1 MIKIDNLKKQ
11 FGETCACDIPSF
23 TINDGD
29 ILGLVGNNGA
39 GKTTLFR
46 LLLDLLK
53 ADEGSVSYVFSLPDG
68 EASGTVATA
77 GMSGTV
83 ASAGMSGTVASAGMS
98 GTVASAGMSG
108 TVATEGAMGTV
119 ATEGAV
125 AINPTESEAW
135 KQHVGAYIDEGFL
148 IDFLTPEE
156 YFAFLGKVSGISQ
169 QEVDARLQQFE
180 RFANGEVFGQKK
192 LIRNL
197 SAGNKMKVGIISA
210 LFRRPKTVILD
221 EPFNFLDPTSQMVL
235 KHLLQD
241 YANETGSTILISSHN
256 LQHTVDI
263 STRIALLEHGKIIRD
278 LSNNEGSAAS
288 ELQEYFEAE

>member
-68 EASGTVATA
+68 EP
-77 GMSGTV
+77 
-83 ASAGMSGTVASAGMS
+83 
-98 GTVASAGMSG
+98 SG
-108 TVATEGAMGTV
+108 TVATEGT
-119 ATEGAV
+119 V

-169 QEVDARLQQFE
+169 QEVDERLQQFE

-241 YANETGSTILISSHN
+241 YAQQTGATILISSHN

-263 STRIALLEHGKIIRD
+263 STRIALLEHGQIIRD
-278 LSNNEGSAAS
+278 LPNAAGSAAA
-288 ELQEYFEAE
+288 ELQEYFGAE

>member
-68 EASGTVATA
+68 EPSGTVAA
-77 GMSGTV
+77 
-83 ASAGMSGTVASAGMS
+83 
-98 GTVASAGMSG
+98 
-108 TVATEGAMGTV
+108 EGAMGTM
-119 ATEGAV
+119 

-169 QEVDARLQQFE
+169 QDVDARLQQFE

-278 LSNNEGSAAS
+278 LSNDGGSAAS

>member
-1 MIKIDNLKKQ
+1 MITINNLKKQ

-53 ADEGSVSYVFSLPDG
+53 ADEGHVLID
-68 EASGTVATA
+68 
-77 GMSGTV
+77 
-83 ASAGMSGTVASAGMS
+83 
-98 GTVASAGMSG
+98 
-108 TVATEGAMGTV
+108 
-119 ATEGAV
+119 AV
-125 AINPTESEAW
+125 NPAESEEW
-135 KQHVGAYIDEGFL
+135 KEHVGAYIDEGFL

-156 YFAFLGKVSGISQ
+156 YFSFLGKISGIRQS
-169 QEVDARLQQFE
+169 EVDERLQQFE
-180 RFANGEVFGQKK
+180 RFASGEVFGQKK

-210 LFRRPKTVILD
+210 LLRQPNTVILD
-221 EPFNFLDPTSQMVL
+221 EPFNFLDPTSQVML
-235 KHLLQD
+235 KHLLKEYVQQ
-241 YANETGSTILISSHN
+241 TGSTILISSHN

-263 STRIALLEHGKIIRD
+263 SSRIALLEHGHIIRD
-278 LSNNEGSAAS
+278 LPNHDGSAAQ
-288 ELQEYFEAE
+288 ELQAYFGAE

>member
-1 MIKIDNLKKQ
+1 MIKIENLKKN

-23 TINDGD
+23 TINNGD

-53 ADEGSVSYVFSLPDG
+53 ADDGSVAYIFPEG
-68 EASGTVATA
+68 EP
-77 GMSGTV
+77 
-83 ASAGMSGTVASAGMS
+83 
-98 GTVASAGMSG
+98 
-108 TVATEGAMGTV
+108 
-119 ATEGAV
+119 
-125 AINPTESEAW
+125 INPVESEVW

-156 YFAFLGKVSGISQ
+156 YFTFLGKISGINQ
-169 QEVDARLQQFE
+169 AEVDERLLLFE
-180 RFANGEVFGQKK
+180 RFANGEIFGQKK

-210 LFRRPKTVILD
+210 LFRRPKTVVLD

-235 KHLLQD
+235 KHLLRD
-241 YANETGSTILISSHN
+241 YARQTHATIIISSHN
-256 LQHTVDI
+256 LQHTIDI
-263 STRIALLEHGKIIRD
+263 STRIALLEHGQIIRD
-278 LSNNEGSAAS
+278 LPNSEGSAAQ
-288 ELQEYFEAE
+288 ELQEYFGAE